1 MTKEEILIKDYEST
15 QAFIDKADS
24 FLFWIRNWAI
34 VLCSAVIVFAVTNHS
49 AIILLSNI
57 LIICGF
63 LFVELIQKSFHEDAL
78 KHSYEVEKIIQ
89 ESVWGNKPFPT
100 NYQFGLGHSI
110 NTVTLKRL
118 KSILFHRGRWHN
130 VAFYLLILFFS
141 LTTLLIIPFVPETT
155 PKEKP
160 QIIKNI
166 EYNIDRNEIDSTK
179 VMPNE
184 EIKSNR

>member
-15 QAFIDKADS
+15 QAFIDKIDS
-24 FLFWIRNWAI
+24 FLFWIRNWTI

-63 LFVELIQKSFHEDAL
+63 IFIELIQKSFHEDAL

-89 ESVWGNKPFPT
+89 ESIFGNKPIPG

-110 NTVTLKRL
+110 EIVTLKRL

-141 LTTLLIIPFVPETT
+141 FAALLVIPIVPKTT
-155 PKEKP
+155 PQEKP
-160 QIIKNI
+160 QTIRNYEYKISKTELDSISVMKN
-166 EYNIDRNEIDSTK
+166 EK
-179 VMPNE
+179 
-184 EIKSNR
+184 